1 MSLNEKMEFSSAP
14 ADVKGAFLGIPD
26 KIYLKPG
33 TKLYKFT
40 DYPLIGTNGHIT
52 PWWSFVLGR
61 ELPSG
66 RKMEGLRRSEEASQR
81 LGVSH
86 RTYQKVRSAV
96 SERFNNDLTN
106 FLLIFLKEEAWGFAG
121 VTSGQPEFKNP
132 ALANVYLIG
141 GKGQLWIPGLT
152 PAHVQK
158 IDAEG

>member
-1 MSLNEKMEFSSAP
+1 MMPNNEKMKFSSAP

-86 RTYQKVRSAV
+86 RTYQRFRSAV

-106 FLLIFLKEEAWGFAG
+106 
-121 VTSGQPEFKNP
+121 
-132 ALANVYLIG
+132 
-141 GKGQLWIPGLT
+141 
-152 PAHVQK
+152 
-158 IDAEG
+158 